1 MYSRI
6 LKQYVKIN
14 ASNVNIVDLCLL
26 SVVEKHD
33 GNSAMCTLQSEGAIR
48 QQLLYVVTAV

>member
-1 MYSRI
+1 MYSWI

-33 GNSAMCTLQSEGAIR
+33 GNSAMCTLQSDSAIR